1 MGTRNSMSPG
11 ARQERT
17 PAMNDVEEIKKLKA
31 RYFRSLDSKDWVK
44 NQAIAA
50 SRFSTIASKKPSV
63 VSQG

>member
-1 MGTRNSMSPG
+1 
-11 ARQERT
+11 
-17 PAMNDVEEIKKLKA
+17 MNDVEEIKKLKA